1 MIVESIWEAFHL
13 EPEVKKEGDV
23 TLLRVQGLDS
33 LSLAQWIKSKY
44 PKLEIDYKEHL
55 GYQFSDD
62 DWIKIK
68 YVVSIVY
75 T

>member
-1 MIVESIWEAFHL
+1 MIAESVYEAFKL
-13 EPEVKKEGDV
+13 QPEVKKEGDV

-33 LSLAQWIKSKY
+33 LSLAKWIKSKY
-44 PKLEIDYKEHL
+44 PKLEVNYKKHL
-55 GYQFSDD
+55 GYQFLDD
-62 DWIKIK
+62 DWIGIK